1 MTLLF
6 GSQELCLQTK
16 LLAPPSCKVAE
27 FLSKAPQ
34 PPPAHAIKN
43 ALQILK
49 VAPSQSVFKLDKN
62 NLTQTEMLYTGLR
75 NNEDYRHHEQL
86 LDACGMFHFT
96 ACCQMF
102 PQSSQLLQNCIQKYK
117 HVFYL

>member
-1 MTLLF
+1 MACFLTTAVISPVEQMLKMHLMLSC

-49 VAPSQSVFKLDKN
+49 VAPSQRCIYFI
-62 NLTQTEMLYTGLR
+62 TQTEMLYTGLR
-75 NNEDYRHHEQL
+75 NIEVYRHNEEL
-86 LDACGMFHFT
+86 LDV
-96 ACCQMF
+96 
-102 PQSSQLLQNCIQKYK
+102 SSK
-117 HVFYL
+117 